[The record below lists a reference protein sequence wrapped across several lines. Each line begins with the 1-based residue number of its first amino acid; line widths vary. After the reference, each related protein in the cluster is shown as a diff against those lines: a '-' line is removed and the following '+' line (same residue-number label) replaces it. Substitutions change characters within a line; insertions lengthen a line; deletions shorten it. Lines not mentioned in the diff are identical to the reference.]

1 MAISGLLIT
10 VVGVLGCAVITVA
23 LVLAAW
29 AIAQNRRP
37 PST

>member
-1 MAISGLLIT
+1 VALSSF
-10 VVGVLGCAVITVA
+10 VVLAFGVVGCAVITVA

>member
-1 MAISGLLIT
+1 MAMSGLLLAIA
-10 VVGVLGCAVITVA
+10 GVAGCAVMIAA
-23 LVLAAW
+23 LVLAVW